1 MSLDQGASAFME
13 QAASAVQCSPVGSRR
28 LFSLSRRYSTGDLR
42 ALAPSRPRY
51 SLGADWMLSV
61 RLLATNGYEFLPRD
75 GAGYDGGQRSTRCNR
90 EIGGKCSR
98 LRCAIALRVPVAELV
113 GGLVGMPREAPQ
125 GAEES
130 FGVLTADTRESRDV
144 CLSTE
149 RVEVVWQLFACRKRQ
164 TQPFEGD
171 SPGRFASAGAGGDG
185 SRLVGGEAK
194 QSLCEQVGCFL
205 DVRGT
210 GLLGRAFQQDSGG
223 GGTRELRE
231 AELACH
237 QSAFE
242 VLELELP
249 RFGGHLQT
257 VQRRCSQWQRHI
269 HRMRR
274 SSGARW
280 SSWSA
285 RAVRRG
291 SWHASSGVVRRRSVT
306 GSVRATAMKG
316 VVMTD

>member
-1 MSLDQGASAFME
+1 MPGCSPCPGPALPRPPAGGRPSSVYIPTPLDIRTSRPLSRRPCRTAGREHTDAGPAADRGGRLACQCSVMSLDQGASAFME
-13 QAASAVQCSPVGSRR
+13 QAASPVQCSPVGSRR

-51 SLGADWMLSV
+51 ALGADWMLSV

-164 TQPFEGD
+164 TTVTC
-171 SPGRFASAGAGGDG
+171 S
-185 SRLVGGEAK
+185 SR
-194 QSLCEQVGCFL
+194 
-205 DVRGT
+205 
-210 GLLGRAFQQDSGG
+210 
-223 GGTRELRE
+223 
-231 AELACH
+231 
-237 QSAFE
+237 
-242 VLELELP
+242 
-249 RFGGHLQT
+249 
-257 VQRRCSQWQRHI
+257 
-269 HRMRR
+269 
-274 SSGARW
+274 
-280 SSWSA
+280 
-285 RAVRRG
+285 
-291 SWHASSGVVRRRSVT
+291 T
-306 GSVRATAMKG
+306 GSAV
-316 VVMTD
+316 